1 MRGDDPVLPASATT
15 PSTCLLCSD
24 IKWLKACRSYTMW
37 LVLNWVGLRRA
48 ELAALK
54 THDVDLEARIIQV
67 VNSQEH
73 RGRLIQIRPRLAP
86 TLRWSVQD
94 IRPLSRMAT
103 GCPVAMW
110 HWLIVPQTPRSALQ
124 HWPFCLGRS
133 VNSERSGRF
142 RSSTRRRLTSP
153 RAWASVDRRRPWM
166 KLREAS

>member
-1 MRGDDPVLPASATT
+1 MKLVHGTPTSGLFEGERLVPVRREATIRYF
-15 PSTCLLCSD
+15 LLCHNAINLSIGLD

-67 VNSQEH
+67 VNSKGH
-73 RGRLIQIRPRLAP
+73 RGRLVQIRPRLAP

-94 IRPLSRMAT
+94 IRPWSRMAT
-103 GCPVAMW
+103 GCPAAIW

-124 HWPFCLGRS
+124 HWPLWPFCQL
-133 VNSERSGRF
+133 
-142 RSSTRRRLTSP
+142 
-153 RAWASVDRRRPWM
+153 
-166 KLREAS
+166 